1 MNKDEKASN
10 VGEAVSVG
18 ATKAFIVVLTL
29 GAVVM
34 CVLGPRLVDIIMT
47 KTSPLVPD
55 AYRYWIMLIGG
66 YILATI
72 LFVFL
77 YLMYKLVCRIE
88 LGEVF
93 VMQNVRALGLL
104 SNLVFLAC
112 LITFVIGI
120 TCTYMIFV
128 ITVAAAF
135 MTPIISVI
143 RYAFARAV
151 AMKDELDLTV

>member
-1 MNKDEKASN
+1 MCKNCAKDVDYLTFFPHKIYNNIPIYS
-10 VGEAVSVG
+10 
-18 ATKAFIVVLTL
+18 VVLY
-29 GAVVM
+29 
-34 CVLGPRLVDIIMT
+34 
-47 KTSPLVPD
+47 KTT
-55 AYRYWIMLIGG
+55 IKELICKLKFKHVKISAN
-66 YILATI
+66 ILATI

>member
-1 MNKDEKASN
+1 MGRDRKIS
-10 VGEAVSVG
+10 VGELASIG
-18 ATKAFIVVLTL
+18 ATKAFIVILTVA
-29 GAVVM
+29 AVIM
-34 CVLGPRLVDIIMT
+34 CVLGPKIVEIVMT

-66 YILATI
+66 YVLAAI

-77 YLMYKLVCRIE
+77 FMLYKLICRIE
-88 LGEVF
+88 IGEVF
-93 VMQNVRALGLL
+93 VEQNVIALRIL

-112 LITFVIGI
+112 IITFAIGI

-128 ITVAAAF
+128 ITVTAAF
-135 MTPIISVI
+135 VTPIISVI
-143 RYAFARAV
+143 GHAFDKAV